1 MSNNEIV
8 WLILILPL
16 VAFFINGFITLFTNY
31 KNSKFSGY
39 LNVSSIGISFILSL
53 YLAIVGLDKNF
64 DYQSASFQWIS
75 FGIFEITMAIM
86 LDELTLIMISVVT
99 AISFLIQ
106 IYSLSYMEH
115 DDGYSRYFS
124 YMGLFTTSMLGL
136 VTARN
141 LIQLFIF
148 WELVGATS
156 YLLIGFWYKK
166 QSAIK
171 AAKKAFLMTRV
182 GDFGLIA
189 GILLLAKQGSQ
200 YLDITQFYLGIQS
213 GFFSES
219 LIFIIGILIVIG
231 AIGKSAQF
239 PLHNWLPD
247 AMEGPT
253 PVSALLHSATMVTAG
268 VFIIGRIYPAIAYS
282 ENLGL
287 IISYVGAFTLI
298 FAASMAIVSN
308 DIKKVLAYS
317 SISQLGYMFL
327 ALGVGSYGAAFLH
340 LFAHAWFK
348 ALLFLGAGSVGHA
361 VHTFDMNLMG
371 GMKNKMKKTYLTM
384 LIGTISLIG
393 IFPLSGFWSKDEILI
408 GVKSESLLLLII
420 ALVGVVMTAF
430 YMTRM
435 MAMTFFGE
443 FKGGHDNISY
453 DELHESPS
461 LMTFPMIIL
470 SIPSVIIGVIFSSPI
485 DLIFIEKHAM
495 VSFLDHNK
503 LVFPNYE
510 YHEFKFDFAIASI
523 SSILAIIGISFS
535 ILNFKKY
542 RLNIKSLNKLI
553 SNKYYLDYLYENLIT
568 EKLFYKYFSKIFS
581 VIEEKFIDN
590 FSYKLTASL
599 KWISNKISI
608 SQNGQLQL
616 QSITFIVGFLIILI
630 SYLVYLG
637 IGVS

>member
-1 MSNNEIV
+1 MTNNEIV
-8 WLILILPL
+8 WLILILPF
-16 VAFFINGFITLFTNY
+16 VAFLINGFIALFTNY

-39 LNVSSIGISFILSL
+39 LNVASIGISFILSL
-53 YLAIVGLDKNF
+53 YLAIIGLDKNF

-189 GILLLAKQGSQ
+189 GILLIAKQGSQ

-219 LIFIIGILIVIG
+219 LIFIIGLLIVIG

-268 VFIIGRIYPAIAYS
+268 VFIIGRIYPAISYS

-371 GMKNKMKKTYLTM
+371 GMRNKMKKTYLTM
-384 LIGTISLIG
+384 LIGTVSLIG

-408 GVKSESLLLLII
+408 GAKSESLLLLVI
-420 ALVGVVMTAF
+420 ALLGDIVFSQYGKRISFPLIFHPGRISF
-430 YMTRM
+430 YCS
-435 MAMTFFGE
+435 
-443 FKGGHDNISY
+443 NIIKCCGIRQVSFE
-453 DELHESPS
+453 D
-461 LMTFPMIIL
+461 I
-470 SIPSVIIGVIFSSPI
+470 VVIFYAPLFLRLYNCVHASKFYVRRSLLFICLYHIGHSP
-485 DLIFIEKHAM
+485 F
-495 VSFLDHNK
+495 
-503 LVFPNYE
+503 
-510 YHEFKFDFAIASI
+510 
-523 SSILAIIGISFS
+523 
-535 ILNFKKY
+535 
-542 RLNIKSLNKLI
+542 
-553 SNKYYLDYLYENLIT
+553 
-568 EKLFYKYFSKIFS
+568 
-581 VIEEKFIDN
+581 
-590 FSYKLTASL
+590 
-599 KWISNKISI
+599 
-608 SQNGQLQL
+608 
-616 QSITFIVGFLIILI
+616 
-630 SYLVYLG
+630 
-637 IGVS
+637 

>member
-1 MSNNEIV
+1 
-8 WLILILPL
+8 
-16 VAFFINGFITLFTNY
+16 
-31 KNSKFSGY
+31 
-39 LNVSSIGISFILSL
+39 
-53 YLAIVGLDKNF
+53 
-64 DYQSASFQWIS
+64 
-75 FGIFEITMAIM
+75 
-86 LDELTLIMISVVT
+86 
-99 AISFLIQ
+99 
-106 IYSLSYMEH
+106 
-115 DDGYSRYFS
+115 
-124 YMGLFTTSMLGL
+124 
-136 VTARN
+136 
-141 LIQLFIF
+141 
-148 WELVGATS
+148 
-156 YLLIGFWYKK
+156 
-166 QSAIK
+166 
-171 AAKKAFLMTRV
+171 
-182 GDFGLIA
+182 
-189 GILLLAKQGSQ
+189 
-200 YLDITQFYLGIQS
+200 
-213 GFFSES
+213 
-219 LIFIIGILIVIG
+219 
-231 AIGKSAQF
+231 
-239 PLHNWLPD
+239 
-247 AMEGPT
+247 
-253 PVSALLHSATMVTAG
+253 
-268 VFIIGRIYPAIAYS
+268 
-282 ENLGL
+282 
-287 IISYVGAFTLI
+287 
-298 FAASMAIVSN
+298 MAIVSN

-371 GMKNKMKKTYLTM
+371 GMRNKMKKTYLTM
-384 LIGTISLIG
+384 LIGTVSLIG

-408 GVKSESLLLLII
+408 GAKSESLLLLVI
-420 ALVGVVMTAF
+420 ALLGVVMTAF

-453 DELHESPS
+453 DELHESPN
-461 LMTFPMIIL
+461 LMTIPMIIL
-470 SIPSVIIGVIFSSPI
+470 AIPSVIIGVIFSSPI

-523 SSILAIIGISFS
+523 SSILAFIGISFS

-542 RLNIKSLNKLI
+542 KLNIKSLTKLI

-581 VIEEKFIDN
+581 IIEEKFIDN
-590 FSYKLTASL
+590 FSHKLTASL
-599 KWISNKISI
+599 KWMSNKISI

-616 QSITFIVGFLIILI
+616 QSITFVVGFLIILI

>member
-8 WLILILPL
+8 WLILLLPL
-16 VAFFINGFITLFTNY
+16 VAFFVNGFITLFTSY

-39 LNVSSIGISFILSL
+39 LNVTAIGVSFILSL
-53 YLAIVGLDKNF
+53 YLAIIGLDKNF

-189 GILLLAKQGSQ
+189 GILLIAKQGSQ

-213 GFFSES
+213 GLFSES
-219 LIFIIGILIVIG
+219 LIFIVGLLIVIG

-268 VFIIGRIYPAIAYS
+268 VFIIGRIYPAIGYS

-327 ALGVGSYGAAFLH
+327 ALGVGSYGAAILH

-361 VHTFDMNLMG
+361 VHTFDMKLMG
-371 GMKNKMKKTYLTM
+371 GMRNKMKKPT
-384 LIGTISLIG
+384 
-393 IFPLSGFWSKDEILI
+393 
-408 GVKSESLLLLII
+408 
-420 ALVGVVMTAF
+420 
-430 YMTRM
+430 
-435 MAMTFFGE
+435 
-443 FKGGHDNISY
+443 
-453 DELHESPS
+453 
-461 LMTFPMIIL
+461 
-470 SIPSVIIGVIFSSPI
+470 
-485 DLIFIEKHAM
+485 
-495 VSFLDHNK
+495 
-503 LVFPNYE
+503 
-510 YHEFKFDFAIASI
+510 
-523 SSILAIIGISFS
+523 
-535 ILNFKKY
+535 
-542 RLNIKSLNKLI
+542 
-553 SNKYYLDYLYENLIT
+553 
-568 EKLFYKYFSKIFS
+568 
-581 VIEEKFIDN
+581 
-590 FSYKLTASL
+590 
-599 KWISNKISI
+599 
-608 SQNGQLQL
+608 
-616 QSITFIVGFLIILI
+616 
-630 SYLVYLG
+630 
-637 IGVS
+637 

>member
-1 MSNNEIV
+1 
-8 WLILILPL
+8 
-16 VAFFINGFITLFTNY
+16 
-31 KNSKFSGY
+31 
-39 LNVSSIGISFILSL
+39 
-53 YLAIVGLDKNF
+53 
-64 DYQSASFQWIS
+64 
-75 FGIFEITMAIM
+75 
-86 LDELTLIMISVVT
+86 
-99 AISFLIQ
+99 
-106 IYSLSYMEH
+106 
-115 DDGYSRYFS
+115 
-124 YMGLFTTSMLGL
+124 MLGL

-189 GILLLAKQGSQ
+189 GILLIAKQGSQ

-213 GFFSES
+213 GLFSES
-219 LIFIIGILIVIG
+219 LIFIVGLLIVIG

-268 VFIIGRIYPAIAYS
+268 VFIIGRIYPAIGYS

-327 ALGVGSYGAAFLH
+327 ALGVGSYGAAILH

-361 VHTFDMNLMG
+361 VHTFDMKLMG
-371 GMKNKMKKTYLTM
+371 GMRNKMKKTYLTM
-384 LIGTISLIG
+384 LVGTISLIG

-408 GVKSESLLLLII
+408 GVKSESTFLLVI
-420 ALVGVVMTAF
+420 ALIGVVMTAF

-435 MAMTFFGE
+435 MAMTFFGD
-443 FKGGHDNISY
+443 FKGGHDNIKY
-453 DELHESPS
+453 DDIHESPN
-461 LMTFPMIIL
+461 LMTIPMIIL
-470 SIPSVIIGVIFSSPI
+470 AIPSVIIGVIFSSPI
-485 DLIFIEKHAM
+485 DLGFIEKHAM

-510 YHEFKFDFAIASI
+510 YHEFKFDIMIASV
-523 SSILAIIGISFS
+523 STILALIGISFS

-542 RLNIKSLNKLI
+542 KFNINFLNKLI
-553 SNKYYLDYLYENLIT
+553 SNKYYLNETDFNRYNSKWLSSLRKLYR
-568 EKLFYKYFSKIFS
+568 
-581 VIEEKFIDN
+581 
-590 FSYKLTASL
+590 
-599 KWISNKISI
+599 SN
-608 SQNGQLQL
+608 
-616 QSITFIVGFLIILI
+616 
-630 SYLVYLG
+630 
-637 IGVS
+637 

>member
-1 MSNNEIV
+1 MSNNEVV
-8 WLILILPL
+8 WVILIIPFI
-16 VAFFINGFITLFTNY
+16 AFLINGFITLFTDF
-31 KNSKFSGY
+31 KNNKFSGY
-39 LNVSSIGISFILSL
+39 LNVSSIGISFILSI

-75 FGIFEITMAIM
+75 FGLFEITMAIM

-106 IYSLSYMEH
+106 LYSLSYMDH

-124 YMGLFTTSMLGL
+124 YMGLFTTAMLGL

-171 AAKKAFLMTRV
+171 AAKKAFLMTRI

-189 GILLLAKQGSQ
+189 GVLLIAKQGSQ
-200 YLDITQFYLGIQS
+200 YLDITQLYLGVQS
-213 GFFSES
+213 GMFSKE
-219 LIFIIGILIVIG
+219 LVFIIGILIVIG

-268 VFIIGRIYPAIAYS
+268 VFIIGRIYPVIEYS

-371 GMKNKMKKTYLTM
+371 GMRKKMKKTYITM
-384 LIGTISLIG
+384 MLGTVSLIG

-408 GVKSESLLLLII
+408 GVKSESYLLLIV
-420 ALVGVVMTAF
+420 AMVGVVMTAF

-435 MAMTFFGE
+435 MAKTFFGD
-443 FKGGHDNISY
+443 FKGGHDNIKY
-453 DELHESPS
+453 DDLHESPN
-461 LMTFPMIIL
+461 LMTYPMIIL
-470 SIPSVIIGVIFSSPI
+470 AIPSVIIGFIFSSPI
-485 DLIFIEKHAM
+485 DLGFIEKHAM

-503 LVFPNYE
+503 LIFPNYD
-510 YHEFKFDFAIASI
+510 YHEIKFDVMIASV
-523 SSILAIIGISFS
+523 SSFLAIFGIAMS

-542 RLNIKSLNKLI
+542 KFNNSFLNKLLT
-553 SNKYYLDYLYENLIT
+553 NKYYLDYLYETLIT

-581 VIEEKFIDN
+581 VLEAKIIDN
-590 FSYKLTASL
+590 FSYKLTSTL
-599 KWISNKISI
+599 KWMSNKISI
-608 SQNGQLQL
+608 SQNGQVQL
-616 QSITFIVGFLIILI
+616 QSITFIGGLLIILV
-630 SYLVYLG
+630 SYLVYVG
-637 IGVS
+637 MGGN